1 MELKYKLGIIIAIA
15 IICAY
20 LIFIPSTQYERIQ
33 IAGSTSVQPVAEK
46 LAKKFEQ
53 THPNVRIN
61 VQGGGSSLGISSVSQ
76 GITDIGTSS
85 RELTNKEKAGLNEYI
100 IGKEGIVV
108 AVNNQNPITNLN
120 KDQIRDIFSG
130 KITNWKD
137 VGGSNLEI
145 HVITRESGSGTRSA
159 FETVIMGKGNKIR
172 PDAIVQSSTESVKQA
187 VRQDPGAI
195 GFVSLARMT
204 DDVKALKIDNVEP
217 SEETVFKGT
226 YSLQTPF
233 IFVVK
238 GEPQGIVKEFIDF
251 TLSPEGQAIVK
262 GEKVVP
268 VK

>member
-1 MELKYKLGIIIAIA
+1 MDLKYKLGIIIAII
-15 IICAY
+15 IICSY

-46 LAKKFEQ
+46 LAKKFGE

-76 GITDIGTSS
+76 GITQIGTSS
-85 RELTNKEKAGLNEYI
+85 RELTQKEKIGLNEYV
-100 IGKEGIVV
+100 IGKEGIVI
-108 AVNNQNPITNLN
+108 AVNNQNNITYLN
-120 KDQIRDIFSG
+120 KTQIKDIFSG
-130 KITNWKD
+130 KVKNWKD
-137 VGGSNLEI
+137 VGGPDLEI

-159 FETVIMGKGNKIR
+159 FENLIMGKGIKIKN
-172 PDAIVQSSTESVKQA
+172 DAIVQSSTESVKQA
-187 VRQDPGAI
+187 VKQDPGAI

-204 DDVKALKIDNVEP
+204 NDVKALKIGGITP
-217 SEETVFKGT
+217 SEQTVSDGS

-233 IFVVK
+233 LFIVK
-238 GEPQGIVKEFIDF
+238 GEPKGVVKEFIDF